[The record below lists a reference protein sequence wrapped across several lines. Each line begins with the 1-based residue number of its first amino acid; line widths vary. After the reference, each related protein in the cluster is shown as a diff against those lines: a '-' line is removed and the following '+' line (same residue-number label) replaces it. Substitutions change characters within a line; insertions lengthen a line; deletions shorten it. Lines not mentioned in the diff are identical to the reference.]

1 MRFSQ
6 HAVAMTILA
15 VLLVSCSSTTL
26 TKSWKDPAYRGQIR
40 KVYIVGVTKLDINR
54 YDFEDVFS
62 QKLQAQG
69 VGAIASYKD
78 SDIPVDIDEQMIIE
92 RALAKGA
99 DSVLMAR
106 LVDRYTQEVTSQP
119 VYYSNWGG
127 YYDNRFQSIYVAP
140 STVEFDIATIEAK
153 LFDAK
158 SGNVIWSGHLEL
170 LVEPAA
176 LETNV
181 SDFVKTVSE
190 DLQKKGLL

>member
-106 LVDRYTQEVTSQP
+106 LVGKYGRHYEVNYQPATATDYQVAVLEATLYDVGTGKQIWSSQLETVFDR
-119 VYYSNWGG
+119 
-127 YYDNRFQSIYVAP
+127 RI
-140 STVEFDIATIEAK
+140 EF
-153 LFDAK
+153 LFDDFAK
-158 SGNVIWSGHLEL
+158 AVIG
-170 LVEPAA
+170 
-176 LETNV
+176 
-181 SDFVKTVSE
+181 
-190 DLQKKGLL
+190 DLRKQGLL